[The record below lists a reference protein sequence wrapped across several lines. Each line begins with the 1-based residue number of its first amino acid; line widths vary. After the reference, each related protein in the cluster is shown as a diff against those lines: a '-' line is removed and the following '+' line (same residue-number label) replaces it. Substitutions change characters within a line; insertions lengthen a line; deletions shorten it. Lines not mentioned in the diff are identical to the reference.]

1 MLGCSRMSQPSP
13 SPHPE
18 QQVVV
23 AYDFSAAAALVL
35 DRATQVV
42 QRAPFHTLHVVAVI
56 DARLGLPAIPA
67 DGPIDYQYAA
77 RVQDE
82 LSQIVITGLIAA
94 AAPREVRTFAH
105 ARFGKPAVEILRLAE
120 EVGADLIIVGSH
132 NHTGV
137 RRWLLGSTAERV
149 VREAGCPVVV
159 ARAKMYQPV
168 ERQTVVEIEPHAGH
182 YVPPHRYHYDG
193 PRALTR
199 PPDWPLL

>member
-1 MLGCSRMSQPSP
+1 MSQPSP
-13 SPHPE
+13 TRPPEHPE

-23 AYDFSAAAALVL
+23 AYDFSAAAAVVL
-35 DRATQVV
+35 DRAIAVV
-42 QRAPFHTLHVVAVI
+42 QRAPFHTLHVIAVI
-56 DARLGLPAIPA
+56 DSRIGLPAVPA
-67 DGPIDYQYAA
+67 DGPIDYHYAE
-77 RVQDE
+77 RVQHE
-82 LSQIVITGLIAA
+82 LGQIVITGLIAA
-94 AAPREVRTFAH
+94 QASREVQTFAH

-159 ARAKMYQPV
+159 ARPKTYHPV
-168 ERQTVVEIEPHAGH
+168 ERVSVVEIEPHAGH
-182 YVPPHRYHYDG
+182 YVPPHRYHYDD
-193 PRALTR
+193 PRSLTR